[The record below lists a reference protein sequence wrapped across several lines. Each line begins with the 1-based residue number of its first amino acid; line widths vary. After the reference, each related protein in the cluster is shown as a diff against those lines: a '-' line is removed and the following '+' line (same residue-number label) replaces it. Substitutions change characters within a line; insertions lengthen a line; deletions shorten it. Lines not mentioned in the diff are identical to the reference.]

1 MTAIT
6 NPPVLPAVKPPSWWE
21 RQTDV
26 IMRRPLNEWTFTHIN
41 WLLPTAAVARGAR
54 TRPLLSRPEPL
65 DLSYRFDGRDH
76 TIAELHRRT
85 HTTAFVVLH
94 RGMIVHESYPGAFAN
109 SRARMQMFSVSKSIT
124 SLLVG
129 IALAEG
135 AIGSVKDQ
143 VTDYRPDFR
152 GTAYDGVL
160 IADLLDMCSGVG
172 DTEVWDDNSP
182 IRRFERAVLNGGDV
196 VEIVK
201 SARRTGAP
209 GERFNYSTFD
219 SQLLGW
225 VLEAATGQSL
235 ASYCSDRL
243 WGPIGAERDAYYG
256 LTRSHP
262 RTAVGSGAFNA
273 TARDLAR
280 VGQLMVNDGV
290 VGDRRIVPADWVR
303 RSRGTDL
310 PHLAVGALGDPE
322 PGHYGYANQWWT
334 LGESCFHA
342 FTALGVHGQF
352 LFVDPAAEVVIV
364 KCSAWPTEEDHA
376 RDRETITALR
386 RIADHFA

>member
-6 NPPVLPAVKPPSWWE
+6 NHPVLPAVEPPSWWE

-41 WLLPTAAVARGAR
+41 WLAPTASVARAPR
-54 TRPLLSRPEPL
+54 PRPLVSRPEPL

-76 TIAELHRRT
+76 TLAELHRRT
-85 HTTAFVVLH
+85 YTTAFVVLH
-94 RGMIVHESYPGAFAN
+94 RGQIVHEAYPGAFAS
-109 SRARMQMFSVSKSIT
+109 SRTRMQTFSVSKSIT

-129 IALAEG
+129 IALADG

-143 VTDYRPDFR
+143 VIDYRPDFR
-152 GTAYDGVL
+152 GTAYDGVTL
-160 IADLLDMCSGVG
+160 ADLLDMSSGVG
-172 DTEVWDDNSP
+172 DQEVWDINSP

-201 SARRTGAP
+201 AARRTSEP

-219 SQLLGW
+219 NQLLGW
-225 VLEAATGQSL
+225 VLEVATGQPL

-243 WGPIGAERDAYYG
+243 WGPIGAERDAYYA

-280 VGQLMVNDGV
+280 VGKLMVDDGM
-290 VGDRRIVPADWVR
+290 VGGERIVPAEWVR
-303 RSRGTDL
+303 RSRGTEL
-310 PHLAVGALGDPE
+310 PHLAVGALGDAE

-352 LFVDPAAEVVIV
+352 LFVDPAADVVVV

-376 RDRETITALR
+376 RDRETITAMR

>member
-21 RQTDV
+21 RQTDR

-41 WLLPTAAVARGAR
+41 WLMPTATVPRGPVS
-54 TRPLLSRPEPL
+54 RPLPRHPESL
-65 DLSYRFDGRDH
+65 NLTYRYDGRELS
-76 TIAELHRRT
+76 IADLHRRT

-94 RGMIVHESYPGAFAN
+94 RGQVVHEAYPGRFAGP
-109 SRARMQMFSVSKSIT
+109 RVRMQLWSVSKSIT

-129 IALAEG
+129 IALADG
-135 AIGSVKDQ
+135 AIGNLKDQ
-143 VTDYRPDFR
+143 VIEYRPDFR
-152 GTAYDGVL
+152 GTAYDGVT

-172 DTEVWDDNSP
+172 DQEIWDLNSP

-196 VEIVK
+196 FEIVR
-201 SARRTGAP
+201 SARRTSPP

-219 SQLLGW
+219 AQLLGW
-225 VLEAATGQSL
+225 VLEAATGRSL
-235 ASYCSDRL
+235 ASYASDRL

-256 LTRSHP
+256 LARSHP
-262 RTAVGSGAFNA
+262 RTAVGSGTFNA

-280 VGQLMVNDGV
+280 VGQLMVDGGKA
-290 VGDRRIVPADWVR
+290 GDRQIVPLEWVR
-303 RSRGTDL
+303 RSRGSEL
-310 PHLAVGALGDPE
+310 PHLAVGALGDAE

-334 LGESCFHA
+334 LGESAFHA
-342 FTALGVHGQF
+342 FTGLGVHGQF

-364 KCSAWPTEEDHA
+364 KCSAWPTEEDHD
-376 RDRETITALR
+376 RDRETITAMR

>member
-6 NPPVLPAVKPPSWWE
+6 NHPVLPAVEPPSWWE

-41 WLLPTAAVARGAR
+41 WLVPTASVARAPR
-54 TRPLLSRPEPL
+54 PRPLVSRPEPL

-76 TIAELHRRT
+76 TLAELHRRT
-85 HTTAFVVLH
+85 YTTAFVVLH
-94 RGMIVHESYPGAFAN
+94 RGQIVHEAYPGAFAS
-109 SRARMQMFSVSKSIT
+109 SRTRMQTFSVSKSIT

-129 IALAEG
+129 IALADG

-143 VTDYRPDFR
+143 VVDYRPDFR
-152 GTAYDGVL
+152 GTAYDGVTL
-160 IADLLDMCSGVG
+160 ADLLDMSSGVG
-172 DTEVWDDNSP
+172 DQEVWDIDSP

-201 SARRTGAP
+201 AARRTSEP

-219 SQLLGW
+219 NQLLGW
-225 VLEAATGQSL
+225 VLEVATGQPL

-243 WGPIGAERDAYYG
+243 WGPIGAERDAYYA

-280 VGQLMVNDGV
+280 VGKLMVDDGM
-290 VGDRRIVPADWVR
+290 VGGERIVPAEWVR
-303 RSRGTDL
+303 RSRGTEL
-310 PHLAVGALGDPE
+310 PHLAVGALGDAE

-352 LFVDPAAEVVIV
+352 LFVDPAADVVVV

-376 RDRETITALR
+376 RDRETITAMR